1 MFVFFFLSPHSLPPS
16 PSPHL
21 HISSIQFLG
30 LAATQNMAKHEPM
43 FVTRSETFKFVAG
56 ETIHLPCEVSNAGN
70 FNLCLI
76 HFIHPTNFSRM
87 PDKPKYI
94 YCLSAINVFRWFSFD
109 AIRNQTNIDQLRH
122 QFRIQKSNSF
132 DIRFSIGFKHILWH
146 LVVIGTNSNPFESF
160 KCSWHYLINLK
171 FKLRIKYFPHK
182 YTYTYTRLCIHEI
195 RDWILCE
202 WMQS

>member
-1 MFVFFFLSPHSLPPS
+1 MFSAFLSLFPHPPY
-16 PSPHL
+16 P
-21 HISSIQFLG
+21 FLG

-76 HFIHPTNFSRM
+76 HFIHPTNFGCM
-87 PDKPKYI
+87 PDKPNIYIYI
-94 YCLSAINVFRWFSFD
+94 YCLSAINVFRWFSFV

-122 QFRIQKSNSF
+122 QIRIQKSNSF
-132 DIRFSIGFKHILWH
+132 DIRFSIGSKHILWH

-171 FKLRIKYFPHK
+171 FKLRIKYFP
-182 YTYTYTRLCIHEI
+182 
-195 RDWILCE
+195 
-202 WMQS
+202 